1 MPDETAAQ
9 LEAELA
15 EAAVDSALTAE
26 AEHESERDAH
36 QRQGKI
42 EEETRRHRLDEG

>member
-1 MPDETAAQ
+1 MSETPDPN

-15 EAAVDSALTAE
+15 EASLDSALTTE

-36 QRQGKI
+36 QRQGRI
-42 EEETRRHRLDEG
+42 EEETRQHGLDDG

>member
-1 MPDETAAQ
+1 MAEPTDPN
-9 LEAELA
+9 LEAELS
-15 EAAVDSALTAE
+15 EASLDSALTAE

-42 EEETRRHRLDEG
+42 EEEARQHRLDEG